1 MYNPGPWQTKPIHQR
16 IRNLDGEEEGDRSTL
31 SLFLKGLVKQI
42 GHFIFP
48 GWDFWEN
55 VFEFAI
61 FTLNIM
67 KGVDCMKMYNV
78 KEISELLSV
87 NEETVRRWIRSG
99 ELKASQSS
107 KKQGNVVNEYDLLVF
122 VSDKPK
128 YKKMIGGEQNTTNP
142 LVDLLDHLINQR
154 NLLDK
159 CITKIQSLLEE
170 P

>member
-1 MYNPGPWQTKPIHQR
+1 
-16 IRNLDGEEEGDRSTL
+16 
-31 SLFLKGLVKQI
+31 
-42 GHFIFP
+42 
-48 GWDFWEN
+48 
-55 VFEFAI
+55 
-61 FTLNIM
+61 
-67 KGVDCMKMYNV
+67 MKMYNV

-128 YKKMIGGEQNTTNP
+128 YKKMIGGEQNATNS
-142 LVDLLDHLINQR
+142 LADLLDHLINQR

>member
-1 MYNPGPWQTKPIHQR
+1 
-16 IRNLDGEEEGDRSTL
+16 
-31 SLFLKGLVKQI
+31 
-42 GHFIFP
+42 
-48 GWDFWEN
+48 
-55 VFEFAI
+55 
-61 FTLNIM
+61 M
-67 KGVDCMKMYNV
+67 KEKVYTV
-78 KEISELLSV
+78 KEVAEVMDV

-128 YKKMIGGEQNTTNP
+128 YKKMIGCEQNTTNS